1 MKAFAKYFTLTLVLA
16 VMLHYTVEKSALA
29 GCQHGVFF
37 MLNDMF
43 GERCGTF
50 FCTSACGV
58 SLFQLTGANN
68 SGLDIFVRARS
79 VGSKRVVNVKGSTA
93 EFLSRR
99 IIITSNQEPEAS
111 NRDFVVAHTLTRWTI
126 A

>member
-43 GERCGTF
+43 GGIDYSEELATQTERLCKQI
-50 FCTSACGV
+50 
-58 SLFQLTGANN
+58 L
-68 SGLDIFVRARS
+68 
-79 VGSKRVVNVKGSTA
+79 K
-93 EFLSRR
+93 
-99 IIITSNQEPEAS
+99 
-111 NRDFVVAHTLTRWTI
+111 
-126 A
+126 